1 MIRLIIYLCYT
12 NHLYFV
18 LNHMPLAQL
27 EGLWPDVELMPEETE
42 NGHACTEDTVKQVK
56 RGTYNIVYKS

>member
-1 MIRLIIYLCYT
+1 
-12 NHLYFV
+12 
-18 LNHMPLAQL
+18 MPLAQL